1 VEKGEASVRGRR
13 EGGDNLEIT
22 VGENLEILRGDG
34 SGEGLGRALWHISP
48 LMDEMLGQSEC
59 ADEHDADAVTN
70 SMHALLACMR
80 P

>member
-1 VEKGEASVRGRR
+1 VRGRR

-22 VGENLEILRGDG
+22 GAENLEILRGDG

-48 LMDEMLGQSEC
+48 LMDEMLEQEC
-59 ADEHDADAVTN
+59 GDEHDAGAVTN